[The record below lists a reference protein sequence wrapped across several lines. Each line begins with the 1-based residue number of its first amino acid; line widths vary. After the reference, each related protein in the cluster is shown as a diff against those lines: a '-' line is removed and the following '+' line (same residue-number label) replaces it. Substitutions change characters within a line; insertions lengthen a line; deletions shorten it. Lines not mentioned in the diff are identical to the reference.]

1 MSEIKELKFEKEGK
15 KIKLSTSVKGKKLRS
30 LVLKHFPKAK
40 KLHVITEQNDFF
52 HWKYLIQEYS
62 SKKGM
67 CEFLENDKLLSS
79 NLRLQLKGCISNE
92 LELEISKLK
101 KYLVSTKIMIQENK
115 ELPEHIKNDLLKSS
129 LNVLEIKIN
138 NLLPFLH
145 EENKGII
152 TNSYLKQVIFDR
164 FMFQYFDDFLDSRDK
179 FDFEWQR
186 GTVEYLIQKFIN
198 SINETGKINR
208 DILNNILSFFTKVIH
223 INITNDDIDYIINQI
238 TSKLK
243 KDNIFDVNDIKY
255 IIFFNIRNSILYYYG
270 GDYGY
275 DIKQALTIWNKFISD
290 NSIHNF
296 IKHFPNN
303 SITLENFISQALY
316 KESRIPQKPLVNKIM
331 EQIKDKMKEYNS
343 SSKQPICNFLKV
355 NNDKYLQR
363 RCIECIESTLAK
375 NIYKLSFSNKIKI
388 VQELETVVPKIQ
400 LEPQTVNYWFKLE
413 NKQIKP
419 FDYLKPLYFQI
430 YDVMIS
436 REKKDSK
443 IITILDHMTG
453 VLNNIY
459 REVLGKHN
467 SEPIIKQ
474 IKLISTLKYLRP
486 FMIETEWLFTKM
498 IELENL
504 KSFQS
509 DLNYLKSIL
518 IDFILIKGRYEFPIE
533 TNNLEEYIV
542 YLIENLNLYEELLRL
557 ELPEEK
563 KLDYDEEKIDEE
575 KKVAIWEL
583 INDELDDMK
592 NTPLLYRPTMTVYT
606 LTPKER
612 LILYDRVRVSS
623 PINIKKSEFD
633 KIFKFLLGEIKLS
646 DIKPIKETKE
656 FKLFYDHLMLYIVDK
671 FPNLKTDFLF
681 KQEFIN
687 ILRNI
692 QSQMTPPPIE
702 DLQEYQ
708 DVKAVISELDRI
720 HLREIVF
727 RLNKSEY
734 EKMKQL
740 DKNDMIKFIM
750 NLYNTT
756 LEKVVSDIIIEI
768 EQGKNVELKHNRYKQ
783 FLDSLTLKELLNEI
797 KLNNQEKEWEEWKK
811 DLHIT
816 EKNKENGIKTFL
828 LNW

>member
-15 KIKLSTSVKGKKLRS
+15 KIKLSTSIKGKKLRS

-67 CEFLENDKLLSS
+67 CEFLENDKLLPS
-79 NLRLQLKGCISNE
+79 NLRLQLKGCISDE

-101 KYLVSTKIMIQENK
+101 KYVISTKIMIQENK

-129 LNVLEIKIN
+129 TNVLEIKIN
-138 NLLPFLH
+138 NLLPFLQ
-145 EENKGII
+145 ENKGII
-152 TNSYLKQVIFDR
+152 TYSYLKQVIFGK
-164 FMFQYFDDFLDSRDK
+164 FMFQYFDDFLHSKEK
-179 FDFEWQR
+179 FDFEWLH
-186 GTVEYLIQKFIN
+186 GIVGYLIQKFIN
-198 SINETGKINR
+198 LIDETGKIDR
-208 DILNNILSFFTKVIH
+208 DILNNILSFFAKIIN
-223 INITNDDIDYIINQI
+223 INITNDDIDYIIDKI
-238 TSKLK
+238 KLK
-243 KDNIFDVNDIKY
+243 LKNKINVDDTKY
-255 IIFFNIRNSILYYYG
+255 IVFSNIRDSILYYYG
-270 GDYGY
+270 SDYSY
-275 DIKQALTIWNKFISD
+275 DIKQALTTWNKFISG
-290 NSIHNF
+290 NSNI
-296 IKHFPNN
+296 
-303 SITLENFISQALY
+303 LDNFISQALH
-316 KESRIPQKPLVNKIM
+316 KESRIPQKTLTDKIK
-331 EQIKDKMKEYNS
+331 EEIKDKIKEYES
-343 SSKQPICNFLKV
+343 SLSSNQPICNFLKV

-419 FDYLKPLYFQI
+419 FDYLKSLYFQI

-443 IITILDHMTG
+443 IITALDNITNR
-453 VLNNIY
+453 LNHIY
-459 REVLGKHN
+459 KDAIGKSKYLRTTN
-467 SEPIIKQ
+467 Q
-474 IKLISTLKYLRP
+474 IKLISTLKYLQP
-486 FMIETEWLFTKM
+486 FVN
-498 IELENL
+498 ELEYL
-504 KSFQS
+504 EMLSGKSTFKS

-518 IDFILIKGRYEFPIE
+518 IDFILVKGRYEFPIE
-533 TNNLEEYIV
+533 TNNLEEYII
-542 YLIENLNLYEELLRL
+542 YLIENLNLYEELLKL
-557 ELPEEK
+557 ELPEDK
-563 KLDYDEEKIDEE
+563 KKEYKEEKIDEE
-575 KKVAIWEL
+575 KKVAIWKL

-592 NTPLLYRPTMTVYT
+592 NSSLLLYRPTMTVYT

-612 LILYDRVRVSS
+612 LLLYDRVKNSL
-623 PINIKKSEFD
+623 PINIEKSEFD
-633 KIFKFLLGEIKLS
+633 KIFKFLLDEKKSS
-646 DIKPIKETKE
+646 DIKPIKETEE
-656 FKLFYDHLMLYIVDK
+656 FKLFYDHLMLYIIEK
-671 FPNLKTDFLF
+671 FPNLKTDFSF

-692 QSQMTPPPIE
+692 QAQMTPPPIE

-708 DVKAVISELDRI
+708 DVKSVISELDRI

-727 RLNKSEY
+727 RLNEREY
-734 EKMKQL
+734 EKIKQL
-740 DKNDMIKFIM
+740 DKKDMIKFIM

-797 KLNNQEKEWEEWKK
+797 KLNNQEKEWESWKK
-811 DLHIT
+811 DLHIN